1 MKSFFKIII
10 IYLLIFFV
18 SLLKFNNLTLFIIN
32 TVLLIIL
39 PIIFNLEKRLTFIFL
54 SILAVFM
61 LLFCFD
67 IYYYYNYYIDIGY
80 IEQLAIFSE
89 IKFNILLFLNI
100 PLFELFNLLKE
111 FNVLYLRLI
120 IIPMYFLLI
129 MGIYVYLRRLKVVL
143 EETGK

>member
-18 SLLKFNNLTLFIIN
+18 SLLKSNNLTLFIIN
-32 TVLLIIL
+32 TILLIIL

-80 IEQLAIFSE
+80 IKQLAIFSE
-89 IKFNILLFLNI
+89 IKFNILLILNI
-100 PLFELFNLLKE
+100 PLFKLFNLLKE
-111 FNVLYLRLI
+111 FNALYLRFI
-120 IIPMYFLLI
+120 IVPMYFLSL
-129 MGIYVYLRRLKVVL
+129 MGTYVYLRKLKVIL
-143 EETGK
+143 KEKGM